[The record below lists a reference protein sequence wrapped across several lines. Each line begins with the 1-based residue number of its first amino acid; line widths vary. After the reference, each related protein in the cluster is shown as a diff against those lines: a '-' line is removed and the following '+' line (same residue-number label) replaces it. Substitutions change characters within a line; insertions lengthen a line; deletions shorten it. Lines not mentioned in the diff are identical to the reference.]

1 MSNGLLQFILI
12 LNAFLVGAATVI
24 AVRHALAHFR
34 PHTHDND
41 KKRAQEN
48 AVKLP
53 PAVKE
58 QLLARAQANY
68 EKILEGSASQLQL
81 DLGKT
86 AASLNKQL
94 DTLGQEIVADE
105 MKRYKASLEELQ
117 KNTEVSITGTQDAL
131 NQHQEDLKTAMAE
144 HQKQM
149 LAKMNEEISAEKER
163 LLSQIDSKL
172 ADAAASF
179 LIETMQHD
187 VDLGAQVPYLTKML
201 EEHKDDFKKEVAD
214 ESSAA

>member
-1 MSNGLLQFILI
+1 MSSGILQFILI
-12 LNAFLVGAATVI
+12 LNAFLIGAATVV
-24 AVRHALAHFR
+24 AVRHGLAHFR

-58 QLLARAQANY
+58 QLLAKATANY
-68 EKILEGSASQLQL
+68 EKILEASAAQLQL
-81 DLGKT
+81 DLSKT

-94 DTLGQEIVADE
+94 DTVGQEIVTDE

-117 KNTEVSITGTQDAL
+117 KNTELSITGTQDAL

-149 LAKMNEEISAEKER
+149 LAKMNKEIAAEKER
-163 LLSQIDSKL
+163 LLSQIDNKL

-201 EEHKDDFKKEVAD
+201 EEHKDDFKKEVVD